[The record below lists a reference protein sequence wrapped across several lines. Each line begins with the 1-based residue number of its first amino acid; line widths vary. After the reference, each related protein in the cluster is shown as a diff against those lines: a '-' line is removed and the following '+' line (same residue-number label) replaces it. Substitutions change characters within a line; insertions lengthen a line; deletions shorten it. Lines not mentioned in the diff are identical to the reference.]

1 MIALKLERV
10 LAEKGIHY
18 AWFMAFIS
26 FFLLM
31 FSSSAASTPA
41 VLMLP
46 IIKAFGWSI
55 TDISAII
62 GALFIIVAVAA
73 PFGTA
78 FMLHL
83 GLTKIVVTSCAS
95 LIAGLG
101 LTAFAFEKWH
111 LFFSMGTLLG
121 LASGILG
128 LGFAATVATRWF
140 VEKRGLV
147 LGILA
152 ASWAAGQI
160 MLVPFIAWIVSNFDW
175 QYGVIPGVT
184 GAGVCLLLFVF
195 FGKNWPSDLSLM
207 PYGAETNPNIAKTEQ
222 GENPVKKSFAVLFN
236 CSKHPGFWILSS
248 TFFICGF
255 TSNGLVS
262 QHFIPFCA
270 DNNVG
275 IIVASSYL
283 ATIGLFNFIGSIG
296 SGWLADKFDNY
307 KLLATFYGVRG
318 LSLVYLPFSSLD
330 VFYLTLWAIFFG
342 LDFIATIP
350 PTGRFCSKFFG
361 SIDGPIA
368 FAWIFSIH
376 QIGAASAAYGAGR
389 ARDIFLTYEPV
400 FLLAGIACFIATLL
414 LLGFRLTSQSQ
425 LDFQS

>member
-83 GLTKIVVTSCAS
+83 GLTKIVVTSCVS

-389 ARDIFLTYEPV
+389 VRDIFLTYEPV

>member
-1 MIALKLERV
+1 MIAVKLERV

-195 FGKNWPSDLSLM
+195 FGKNWPSDLSLI

-283 ATIGLFNFIGSIG
+283 ATIGLFNFLGSIG
-296 SGWLADKFDNY
+296 SGWLANKFDNY

-414 LLGFRLTSQSQ
+414 LLGFRFTSQSQ

>member
-1 MIALKLERV
+1 M
-10 LAEKGIHY
+10 
-18 AWFMAFIS
+18 
-26 FFLLM
+26 
-31 FSSSAASTPA
+31 
-41 VLMLP
+41 
-46 IIKAFGWSI
+46 
-55 TDISAII
+55 
-62 GALFIIVAVAA
+62 
-73 PFGTA
+73 
-78 FMLHL
+78 
-83 GLTKIVVTSCAS
+83 
-95 LIAGLG
+95 
-101 LTAFAFEKWH
+101 
-111 LFFSMGTLLG
+111 G

-160 MLVPFIAWIVSNFDW
+160 LLVPLIAWIVSEFDW
-175 QYGVIPGVT
+175 QYGVVPGVS
-184 GAGVCLLLFVF
+184 GAAVCLILFVL
-195 FGKNWPSDLSLM
+195 FGKNWPSDVGLM
-207 PYGAETNPNIAKTEQ
+207 PYGAETDPSIIQNGQKRNPI
-222 GENPVKKSFAVLFN
+222 KKSFSVLFN

-270 DNNVG
+270 DNNIG
-275 IIVASSYL
+275 IVVASSYL
-283 ATIGLFNFIGSIG
+283 AIIGLFNFMGSIG

-307 KLLATFYGVRG
+307 KLLAVFYSVRG

-330 VFYLTLWAIFFG
+330 IFYLTLWAIFFG

-361 SIDGPIA
+361 NIDGPIA

-376 QIGAASAAYGAGR
+376 QIGAAGAAYGAGR
-389 ARDIFLTYEPV
+389 TRDIFLTYEPV
-400 FLLAGIACFIATLL
+400 FLVAGIACFIATVL
-414 LLGFRLTSQSQ
+414 LLGSRLTPQSQ
-425 LDFQS
+425 LTFSS

>member
-389 ARDIFLTYEPV
+389 VRDIFLTYEPV

>member
-78 FMLHL
+78 FMLRL

-140 VEKRGLV
+140 AEKRGLV
-147 LGILA
+147 IGILA

-195 FGKNWPSDLSLM
+195 FGKNWPSDLSLI

-389 ARDIFLTYEPV
+389 TRDIFLTYEPV
-400 FLLAGIACFIATLL
+400 FLLAGLACFIATLL

>member
-1 MIALKLERV
+1 V
-10 LAEKGIHY
+10 LVY
-18 AWFMAFIS
+18 
-26 FFLLM
+26 
-31 FSSSAASTPA
+31 
-41 VLMLP
+41 VYY
-46 IIKAFGWSI
+46 
-55 TDISAII
+55 
-62 GALFIIVAVAA
+62 
-73 PFGTA
+73 
-78 FMLHL
+78 
-83 GLTKIVVTSCAS
+83 S
-95 LIAGLG
+95 L
-101 LTAFAFEKWH
+101 
-111 LFFSMGTLLG
+111 
-121 LASGILG
+121 
-128 LGFAATVATRWF
+128 
-140 VEKRGLV
+140 
-147 LGILA
+147 
-152 ASWAAGQI
+152 
-160 MLVPFIAWIVSNFDW
+160 
-175 QYGVIPGVT
+175 
-184 GAGVCLLLFVF
+184 F
-195 FGKNWPSDLSLM
+195 FGKNWPSNLDLI

-262 QHFIPFCA
+262 QHFIPFCS
-270 DNNVG
+270 DNNIG

-307 KLLATFYGVRG
+307 KLLATFYSVRG

-389 ARDIFLTYEPV
+389 TRDIFLTYEPV

-414 LLGFRLTSQSQ
+414 LLGFRFTSQSQ

>member
-26 FFLLM
+26 FVLLM
-31 FSSSAASTPA
+31 FSSSAMSTPA
-41 VLMLP
+41 ILMLP
-46 IIKAFGWSI
+46 IIDAFDWSI

-78 FMLHL
+78 FMLRL
-83 GLTKIVVTSCAS
+83 GLTKIVVTSCAL

-101 LTAFAFEKWH
+101 LTTFAFEKWH
-111 LFFSMGTLLG
+111 LFFSMGTVLG

-389 ARDIFLTYEPV
+389 VRDIFLTYEPV

>member
-26 FFLLM
+26 FVLLM
-31 FSSSAASTPA
+31 FSSSAMSTPA

-46 IIKAFGWSI
+46 IIDAFVWSI

-78 FMLHL
+78 FMLRL
-83 GLTKIVVTSCAS
+83 GLTKIVVTSCAL
-95 LIAGLG
+95 LIAGLA
-101 LTAFAFEKWH
+101 LTIFAFEKWH

-195 FGKNWPSDLSLM
+195 FGKNWPSDLDLM
-207 PYGAETNPNIAKTEQ
+207 PYGAETNPNIAKTGQ

-283 ATIGLFNFIGSIG
+283 ATIGLFNFMGSIG

-389 ARDIFLTYEPV
+389 TRDIFLTYEPV

>member
-26 FFLLM
+26 FFLLI

-78 FMLHL
+78 FMLRL

-101 LTAFAFEKWH
+101 LTAFAFKKWH

-140 VEKRGLV
+140 AEKRGLV
-147 LGILA
+147 IGILA

>member
-160 MLVPFIAWIVSNFDW
+160 MLVPFTAWIVSNFDW

-184 GAGVCLLLFVF
+184 GAGICLLLFVF

-389 ARDIFLTYEPV
+389 VRDIFLTYEPV

>member
-111 LFFSMGTLLG
+111 LFFSMGTVLG

-207 PYGAETNPNIAKTEQ
+207 PYGAETEPNIAKTEQ

-307 KLLATFYGVRG
+307 KLLAAFYSVRG

-330 VFYLTLWAIFFG
+330 IFYLTLWAIFFG

-376 QIGAASAAYGAGR
+376 QIGAAGAAYGAGR
-389 ARDIFLTYEPV
+389 TRDIFLTYEPV
-400 FLLAGIACFIATLL
+400 FLVAGIACFIATVL
-414 LLGFRLTSQSQ
+414 LLGFRLTPQSQ
-425 LDFQS
+425 LTFSS

>member
-1 MIALKLERV
+1 MLATKLEKF
-10 LAEKGIHY
+10 LTTKGIHY
-18 AWFMAFIS
+18 AWFMALIS
-26 FFLLM
+26 FILLI
-31 FSSSAASTPA
+31 FSSSAMSTPA
-41 VLMLP
+41 ILMLP
-46 IIKAFGWSI
+46 IIETFGWSI
-55 TDISAII
+55 TEVSAII

-78 FMLHL
+78 FMLRL
-83 GLTKIVVTSCAS
+83 GLTKIVVISCGLLISGLS
-95 LIAGLG
+95 L
-101 LTAFAFEKWH
+101 TTFAFEKWH
-111 LFFSMGTLLG
+111 LFFSIGTLLG

-147 LGILA
+147 MGILA

-160 MLVPFIAWIVSNFDW
+160 LLVPFIAWIVSEFNW
-175 QYGVIPGVT
+175 QYGVVPGVS
-184 GAGVCLLLFVF
+184 GAVVCLILFVL
-195 FGKNWPSDLSLM
+195 FGKNWPSDLGLM
-207 PYGAETNPNIAKTEQ
+207 PYGAKTDPNIIQNGQER
-222 GENPVKKSFAVLFN
+222 NPIKKSFSVLFN

-270 DNNVG
+270 DNNIG
-275 IIVASSYL
+275 IVVASSYL
-283 ATIGLFNFIGSIG
+283 AIIGLFNFMGSIG

-307 KLLATFYGVRG
+307 KLLAAFYSVRG

-330 VFYLTLWAIFFG
+330 IFYLTLWAIFFG

-389 ARDIFLTYEPV
+389 TRDIFLTYEPV
-400 FLLAGIACFIATLL
+400 FLVAGIACFIATVL
-414 LLGFRLTSQSQ
+414 LLGFRLTPQSQ
-425 LDFQS
+425 FTFSS

>member
-1 MIALKLERV
+1 MLALELERI
-10 LAEKGIHY
+10 LAAKGIHY

-26 FFLLM
+26 FILLI
-31 FSSSAASTPA
+31 FSSSAMSTPA
-41 VLMLP
+41 ILMLP
-46 IIKAFGWSI
+46 IIEAFGWSI
-55 TDISAII
+55 TDVSAII

-78 FMLHL
+78 FMLRL
-83 GLTKIVVTSCAS
+83 GLTKIVVISCV
-95 LIAGLG
+95 LLVAGLS
-101 LTAFAFEKWH
+101 LTTLAFEKWH
-111 LFFSMGTLLG
+111 LFFSIGTLLG

-160 MLVPFIAWIVSNFDW
+160 LLVPFIAWIVSEFDW
-175 QYGVIPGVT
+175 QYGVVPGVS
-184 GAGVCLLLFVF
+184 GAVVCLILFVL
-195 FGKNWPSDLSLM
+195 FGKNWPSDVGLM
-207 PYGAETNPNIAKTEQ
+207 PYGAETGPSIIQNGQKRNPI
-222 GENPVKKSFAVLFN
+222 KKRFSVLFN

-270 DNNVG
+270 DNNIG
-275 IIVASSYL
+275 IVVASSYL
-283 ATIGLFNFIGSIG
+283 AIIGLFNFMGSIG

-307 KLLATFYGVRG
+307 KLLAVFYSVRG

-330 VFYLTLWAIFFG
+330 IFYLTLWAIFFG

-376 QIGAASAAYGAGR
+376 QIGAAGAAYGAGR
-389 ARDIFLTYEPV
+389 TRDIFLTYEPV
-400 FLLAGIACFIATLL
+400 FLVAGIACFIATVL
-414 LLGFRLTSQSQ
+414 LLGFRLTPQSQ
-425 LDFQS
+425 LTFSS

>member
-83 GLTKIVVTSCAS
+83 GLTKIVVTSCVS

-207 PYGAETNPNIAKTEQ
+207 PYGAKTNLNIAKTEQ

>member
-160 MLVPFIAWIVSNFDW
+160 MLIPFIAWIVSNFDW

-400 FLLAGIACFIATLL
+400 FLLAGIACFIAALL

>member
-1 MIALKLERV
+1 MLATKLEKF
-10 LAEKGIHY
+10 LTAKGIHY

-26 FFLLM
+26 FILLI
-31 FSSSAASTPA
+31 FSSSAMSTPA
-41 VLMLP
+41 ILMLP
-46 IIKAFGWSI
+46 IIETFGWSI
-55 TDISAII
+55 TEVSAII

-78 FMLHL
+78 FMLRL
-83 GLTKIVVTSCAS
+83 GLTKIVVISCGLLISGLS
-95 LIAGLG
+95 L
-101 LTAFAFEKWH
+101 TTFAFEKWH
-111 LFFSMGTLLG
+111 LFFSIGTLLG

-147 LGILA
+147 MGILA

-160 MLVPFIAWIVSNFDW
+160 LLVPFIAWIVSEFNW
-175 QYGVIPGVT
+175 QYGVVPGVG
-184 GAGVCLLLFVF
+184 GAVVCLILFVL
-195 FGKNWPSDLSLM
+195 FGKNWPSDLGLM
-207 PYGAETNPNIAKTEQ
+207 PYGAKTDPNIIQNGQER
-222 GENPVKKSFAVLFN
+222 NPIKKSFSVLFN

-270 DNNVG
+270 DNNIG
-275 IIVASSYL
+275 IVVASSYL
-283 ATIGLFNFIGSIG
+283 AIIGLFNFMGSIG

-307 KLLATFYGVRG
+307 KLLAAFYSVRG

-330 VFYLTLWAIFFG
+330 IFHLTLWAIFFG

-389 ARDIFLTYEPV
+389 TRDIFLTYEPV
-400 FLLAGIACFIATLL
+400 FLVAGIACFIATVL
-414 LLGFRLTSQSQ
+414 LLGFRLTPQSQ
-425 LDFQS
+425 LTFSS

>member
-31 FSSSAASTPA
+31 FSSSASSTPA

-140 VEKRGLV
+140 AEKRGLV
-147 LGILA
+147 IGILA

-195 FGKNWPSDLSLM
+195 FGKNWPSDLNLM

-350 PTGRFCSKFFG
+350 PTVRFCSKFFG

-389 ARDIFLTYEPV
+389 TRDIFLTYEPV

-414 LLGFRLTSQSQ
+414 LLGFRFTSQSQ

>member
-83 GLTKIVVTSCAS
+83 GLTKIVVTSCVS

-361 SIDGPIA
+361 IIDGPVA

>member
-1 MIALKLERV
+1 MLATKLEKF
-10 LAEKGIHY
+10 LTAKGIHY

-26 FFLLM
+26 FILLI
-31 FSSSAASTPA
+31 FSSSAMSTPA
-41 VLMLP
+41 ILMLP
-46 IIKAFGWSI
+46 IIETFGWSI
-55 TDISAII
+55 TEVSAII

-78 FMLHL
+78 FMLRL
-83 GLTKIVVTSCAS
+83 GLTKIVVISCGLLISGLS
-95 LIAGLG
+95 L
-101 LTAFAFEKWH
+101 TTFAFEKWH
-111 LFFSMGTLLG
+111 LFFSIGTLLG
-121 LASGILG
+121 LASGILR

-147 LGILA
+147 MGILA

-160 MLVPFIAWIVSNFDW
+160 LLVPFIAWIVSEFNW
-175 QYGVIPGVT
+175 QYGVVPGVS
-184 GAGVCLLLFVF
+184 GAVVCLILFVL
-195 FGKNWPSDLSLM
+195 FGKNWPSDVGLM
-207 PYGAETNPNIAKTEQ
+207 PYGAETDPSIIQNGQKRNPI
-222 GENPVKKSFAVLFN
+222 KKSFSVLFN

-270 DNNVG
+270 DNNIG
-275 IIVASSYL
+275 IVVASSYL
-283 ATIGLFNFIGSIG
+283 AIIGLFNFMGSIG

-307 KLLATFYGVRG
+307 KLLAAFYSVRG

-330 VFYLTLWAIFFG
+330 IFYLTLWAIFFG

-361 SIDGPIA
+361 NIDGPIA

-376 QIGAASAAYGAGR
+376 QIGAAGAAYGAGR
-389 ARDIFLTYEPV
+389 TRDIFLTYEPV
-400 FLLAGIACFIATLL
+400 FLVAGIACFIATVL
-414 LLGFRLTSQSQ
+414 LLGFRLTPQSQ
-425 LDFQS
+425 LTFSS

>member
-207 PYGAETNPNIAKTEQ
+207 PYGAETEPNIAKTEQ

-389 ARDIFLTYEPV
+389 TRDIFLTYEPV

>member
-83 GLTKIVVTSCAS
+83 GLTKIVVTSCVS

-140 VEKRGLV
+140 VQKRGLV

-160 MLVPFIAWIVSNFDW
+160 MLVPFTAWIVSNFDW

-389 ARDIFLTYEPV
+389 VRDIFLTYEPV

>member
-361 SIDGPIA
+361 IIDGPIA

-414 LLGFRLTSQSQ
+414 LLGSRLTSQSQ

>member
-1 MIALKLERV
+1 MVAINLERV

-46 IIKAFGWSI
+46 FIKAFGWSI

-62 GALFIIVAVAA
+62 EALFIIVAVAA
-73 PFGTA
+73 AFGTA
-78 FMLHL
+78 FMLRL

-95 LIAGLG
+95 LILGLG

-140 VEKRGLV
+140 AEKRGRV
-147 LGILA
+147 IGTLA

-195 FGKNWPSDLSLM
+195 FGKNWPSELHLM

-236 CSKHPGFWILSS
+236 CSKHPGFWVLSS
-248 TFFICGF
+248 TFAICGF
-255 TSNGLVS
+255 TSTGLVS

-270 DNNVG
+270 DNNIG
-275 IIVASSYL
+275 ILVASSYL
-283 ATIGLFNFIGSIG
+283 ATIGLFNFMGSIG

-307 KLLATFYGVRG
+307 RLLATFYSVRG

-350 PTGRFCSKFFG
+350 PTARFCSKFFG
-361 SIDGPIA
+361 SVDGPIA

-376 QIGAASAAYGAGR
+376 QIGAAIAAYGAGR
-389 ARDIFLTYEPV
+389 TRDIFLTYEPV

>member
-184 GAGVCLLLFVF
+184 GAGICLLLFVF

-222 GENPVKKSFAVLFN
+222 GENPVKQSFAVLFN

-283 ATIGLFNFIGSIG
+283 ATIGLFNFMGSIG

-389 ARDIFLTYEPV
+389 VRDIFLTYEPV

>member
-18 AWFMAFIS
+18 AWLMAFIS
-26 FFLLM
+26 FVLLM
-31 FSSSAASTPA
+31 FSSSAMSTPA

-46 IIKAFGWSI
+46 IIDAFGWSI

-78 FMLHL
+78 FMLRL
-83 GLTKIVVTSCAS
+83 GLTKIVVTSCAL

-111 LFFSMGTLLG
+111 LFFSMGTVLG

-160 MLVPFIAWIVSNFDW
+160 MLIQFIAWIVSNFDW

>member
-1 MIALKLERV
+1 MFALKLERV

-31 FSSSAASTPA
+31 FSSSAMSTPA

-46 IIKAFGWSI
+46 IINAFGWSI

-78 FMLHL
+78 FMLRL

-95 LIAGLG
+95 LILGLG
-101 LTAFAFEKWH
+101 LTAFALEKWH
-111 LFFSMGTLLG
+111 LFFSMGALLG

-140 VEKRGLV
+140 AEKRGLV
-147 LGILA
+147 IGILA

-195 FGKNWPSDLSLM
+195 FGKNWPSDLDLM

-236 CSKHPGFWILSS
+236 CSKHPGFWVLSS
-248 TFFICGF
+248 TFAICGF
-255 TSNGLVS
+255 TSSGLVS

-270 DNNVG
+270 DNNIG
-275 IIVASSYL
+275 ILVASSYL
-283 ATIGLFNFIGSIG
+283 ATIGLFNFMGSIG

-307 KLLATFYGVRG
+307 KLLATFYSVRG

-389 ARDIFLTYEPV
+389 TRDISLTYEPV
-400 FLLAGIACFIATLL
+400 FLLAGLACFVATLL
-414 LLGFRLTSQSQ
+414 LLGFRLTPQSQ

>member
-207 PYGAETNPNIAKTEQ
+207 PYGAETNLNIAKTEQ

-361 SIDGPIA
+361 IIDGPIA

-414 LLGFRLTSQSQ
+414 LLGSRLTSQSQ

>member
-1 MIALKLERV
+1 VFVSLHKYQKKPFINSTFLNGSHNMIALKLERV

-18 AWFMAFIS
+18 AWLMAFIS
-26 FFLLM
+26 FVLLM
-31 FSSSAASTPA
+31 FSSSAMSTPA

-46 IIKAFGWSI
+46 IIDAFGWSI

-78 FMLHL
+78 FMLRL
-83 GLTKIVVTSCAS
+83 GLTKIVVTSCAL

-111 LFFSMGTLLG
+111 LFFSMGTVLG

-195 FGKNWPSDLSLM
+195 LGKNWPSDL
-207 PYGAETNPNIAKTEQ
+207 
-222 GENPVKKSFAVLFN
+222 
-236 CSKHPGFWILSS
+236 
-248 TFFICGF
+248 
-255 TSNGLVS
+255 
-262 QHFIPFCA
+262 
-270 DNNVG
+270 
-275 IIVASSYL
+275 
-283 ATIGLFNFIGSIG
+283 
-296 SGWLADKFDNY
+296 
-307 KLLATFYGVRG
+307 
-318 LSLVYLPFSSLD
+318 
-330 VFYLTLWAIFFG
+330 
-342 LDFIATIP
+342 
-350 PTGRFCSKFFG
+350 
-361 SIDGPIA
+361 
-368 FAWIFSIH
+368 
-376 QIGAASAAYGAGR
+376 
-389 ARDIFLTYEPV
+389 
-400 FLLAGIACFIATLL
+400 
-414 LLGFRLTSQSQ
+414 
-425 LDFQS
+425 